1 MSQRGRVGVLGH
13 LRTLELTAR
22 LVEKVVEKTS
32 GLLLRVLPFGWDR
45 TVVKCKGK
53 GGRGGMY
60 ARGRWSGIGEGWHAL
75 WKDGRLY
82 IGGIG
87 WVGMV
92 RPVLHMVGV
101 FLILAKESKRI

>member
-1 MSQRGRVGVLGH
+1 MSRLGGRVGVLGH

-22 LVEKVVEKTS
+22 LVEKVVEKSS
-32 GLLLRVLPFGWDR
+32 GLLLSVLPFGWDR

-60 ARGRWSGIGEGWHAL
+60 ARGRWSGIGEGLHAL
-75 WKDGRLY
+75 CKDGLY

-92 RPVLHMVGV
+92 RTILRMVGV